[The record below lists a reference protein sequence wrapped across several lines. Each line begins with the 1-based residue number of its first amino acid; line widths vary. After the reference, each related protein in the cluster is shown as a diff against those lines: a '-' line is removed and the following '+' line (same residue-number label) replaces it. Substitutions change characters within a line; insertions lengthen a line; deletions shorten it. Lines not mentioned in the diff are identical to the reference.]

1 MDVLLGLESV
11 HVDVSFSELP
21 ECINLNLN
29 LRNVLMEEEK
39 NQNAR
44 AVQNLE
50 SKNIIF
56 LLLD

>member
-11 HVDVSFSELP
+11 DVDASFSELP
-21 ECINLNLN
+21 ECINLN

-44 AVQNLE
+44 AVENLE

-56 LLLD
+56 YYLIK